1 MLGKLDR
8 LDMSYNHQLRQL
20 IIVVVVVV
28 VAVVI
33 DAVLLN
39 CPEQSRVHDVRED
52 RP

>member
-20 IIVVVVVV
+20 IIVVVVV
-28 VAVVI
+28 AVVI
-33 DAVLLN
+33 DVVVLN

-52 RP
+52 RA

>member
-20 IIVVVVVV
+20 IIVVVVV
-28 VAVVI
+28 AVVI
-33 DAVLLN
+33 DVVVLN

>member
-28 VAVVI
+28 AVVI
-33 DAVLLN
+33 DVVVLN